1 MIQRIQ
7 TIYLLISLILL
18 GLIAWLPLGEVAVG
32 DHIYQFTIKGISSDQ
47 TQKMVYNGLPLIIL
61 TGIILML
68 QIVVIFS
75 FKNRIRQMRLA
86 TFNLLLM
93 LGILG
98 VSWFFVHSAMKT
110 LGEGVYQFRLPMSFP
125 IIGAILNYL
134 AIRAIGKDEALV
146 RSVDRIR

>member
-7 TIYLLISLILL
+7 TVYLLFALILL

-32 DHIYQFTIKGISSDQ
+32 DHIYQFTIKGITSDQ
-47 TQKMVYNGLPLIIL
+47 THALVYNGLPLIIL
-61 TGIILML
+61 MSIIILL
-68 QIVVIFS
+68 QIIVIFG

-93 LGILG
+93 LGVLG
-98 VSWFFVHSAMKT
+98 VCWYFVHSAVKI
-110 LGEGVYQFRLPMSFP
+110 LGEGVYQFKLPVSFP
-125 IIGAILNYL
+125 LIGAILNYL